1 MVVCSL
7 NWLESAGASRRSP
20 ARPRRSSSLS
30 APASSCARVV
40 SVPSATTQGTAPLCV
55 SPSLSSCSSPPR
67 RTPPQA
73 LSLLRTC
80 TSCPPSPVRPP
91 PRLRLCLRI
100 ASATRA
106 ADQSVGTCA
115 TRRTAVTS
123 ATCAPGERAP
133 LWLLAGP
140 TQAPSKRRRTR
151 STSRPTTLQSSV
163 RVYFCEVVCCCATAA
178 AGVCVVYS
186 V

>member
-1 MVVCSL
+1 ML
-7 NWLESAGASRRSP
+7 LLFRFLQRS
-20 ARPRRSSSLS
+20 
-30 APASSCARVV
+30 
-40 SVPSATTQGTAPLCV
+40 TQGTAPLCV

-80 TSCPPSPVRPP
+80 TCPPSPVRPP

-186 V
+186 VSCADVRGVYGGVEHMPPACL